1 MGEKMDIYQLEDK
14 VTEFRKKIMEVG
26 YLTKSGHLSS
36 ALSCTEVMVALYYGG
51 FLAIDSSNYNE
62 MNRNRFVLSKGHACI
77 IQYLILNDLG
87 LIADEELMKFCK
99 PDGILG
105 AHPDCLKLSGIEA
118 TTGALGHGLSIAIGY
133 ALGAKYN
140 KQDYQTYTILGDGEC
155 EEGSVW
161 EAALCAGHHK
171 LDNLTV
177 IVDYNK
183 LQASDY
189 TSNITTLDS
198 LPDKWTAFGFDAY
211 EIDGNNMDE
220 VMRVLSEPTCGK
232 PKAIIA
238 HTIKGKGVTMIEN
251 QNNWHGRKP
260 NDEEWI
266 SIRKQMGM

>member
-1 MGEKMDIYQLEDK
+1 MDIWQLEDK
-14 VTEFRKKIMEVG
+14 VAEFRKKIMEVG

-51 FLAIDSSNYNE
+51 FLAIDNSNYNN

-87 LIADEELMKFCK
+87 FITDEELLKFCK
-99 PDGILG
+99 PDSILG
-105 AHPDCLKLSGIEA
+105 AHPDCLKLPGVEA

-140 KQDYQTYTILGDGEC
+140 NQNYQTYTILGDGEC

-161 EAALCAGHHK
+161 EAALCAVHHK

-189 TSNITTLDS
+189 TSNITTLDP
-198 LPDKWTAFGFDAY
+198 LTDKWSAFGFHIL

-220 VMRVLSEPTCGK
+220 VVRALSKAPHGK
-232 PKAIIA
+232 PKAIVA
-238 HTIKGKGVTMIEN
+238 HTLKGKGVTMIEN

-266 SIRKQMGM
+266 SIKKQMGI